1 MTLTRRA
8 IVASGLCLA
17 SALTLPGC
25 AAERSAQTT
34 PGWTRL
40 WFPFRSTEVAEQDAE
55 TQQDESQQALATP
68 PVPPQWSPSD
78 PSDSY
83 YTPGNGPSANPGR
96 PLVPPPAPP
105 AIEPGYLSDD
115 ADGATNSQTGLKSQ
129 GNRPARLRDMFEN
142 LGKRQHESRPAIPL
156 DEPVARRLDRTTT
169 RVVGFER
176 TEPVLLGTPE
186 FVE

>member
-1 MTLTRRA
+1 MTPTRRA

-40 WFPFRSTEVAEQDAE
+40 WSPFRSKAIAEQEAE
-55 TQQDESQQALATP
+55 ATDEAQQALVTP

-83 YTPGNGPSANPGR
+83 YAPGGIAQPLPAR

-105 AIEPGYLSDD
+105 ALEPGYLSED
-115 ADGATNSQTGLKSQ
+115 ADSATQSQTGLKSQ
-129 GNRPARLRDMFEN
+129 GKRPARLRDVFEN
-142 LGKRQHESRPAIPL
+142 LGKRQQDSRPTIPL
-156 DEPVARRLDRTTT
+156 DEPVANRLDRATTH
-169 RVVGFER
+169 VVGFER
-176 TEPVLLGTPE
+176 TEPVVLGKPE